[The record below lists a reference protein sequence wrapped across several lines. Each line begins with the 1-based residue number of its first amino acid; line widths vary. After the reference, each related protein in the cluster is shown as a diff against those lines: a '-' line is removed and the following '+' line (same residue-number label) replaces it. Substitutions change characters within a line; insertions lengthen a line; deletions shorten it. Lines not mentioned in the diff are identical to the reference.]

1 MTKLA
6 KLEAFQ
12 THVAKKQSRRPEASA
27 NYQSMQ
33 ESHNRLDGL
42 PNWSPDGQPRCFTCG
57 TYGHMKR
64 SCPTQTNNKR
74 GRAQQQGSN
83 YQGN

>member
-1 MTKLA
+1 MATRIPALIQLSDPRVAAQLVMTKLA

-27 NYQSMQ
+27 NNQSMQ

-42 PNWSPDGQPRCFTCG
+42 PNWSPDGQPRCF
-57 TYGHMKR
+57 K
-64 SCPTQTNNKR
+64 
-74 GRAQQQGSN
+74 
-83 YQGN
+83 